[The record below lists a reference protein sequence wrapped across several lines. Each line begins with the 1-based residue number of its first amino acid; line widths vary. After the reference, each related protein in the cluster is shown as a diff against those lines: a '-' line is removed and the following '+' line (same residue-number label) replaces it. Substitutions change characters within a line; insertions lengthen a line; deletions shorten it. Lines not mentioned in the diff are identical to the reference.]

1 MNCLGRTSPIIKLR
15 ARVGSDRRVVLD
27 LPADIP
33 EGEIEITICPVSAQE
48 PTGPKSLKDRSEE
61 FDRLPLPNTRRTT
74 EEIDRDSAEERASWD

>member
-33 EGEIEITICPVSAQE
+33 EGEIEITVCPVSA
-48 PTGPKSLKDRSEE
+48 
-61 FDRLPLPNTRRTT
+61 
-74 EEIDRDSAEERASWD
+74 